1 MTLSLRRFS
10 TLLIATVLAVTA
22 ASAKVTEKFSQTYPL
37 AAGGKV
43 SLGNMNGDV
52 EIVAWDKA
60 EVSVEAEK
68 SAKDEEALNRIEII
82 VEAGKDRIEIKTKH
96 HRDAERFWWNRGNQT
111 GSVRY
116 TIRVPA
122 ELGSLKVDVMNSN
135 VTTERVRADV
145 KISTMNG
152 RVHATGLTGDTT
164 IDTMN
169 GRIYASFDKVG
180 SGQKLSFDTMNGS
193 CEVQLPADASAHVVA
208 GTMNG
213 RVTSELP
220 MTVERS
226 SRRSLRGNIGK
237 GEASLTLDSMNGSLK
252 LRARS

>member
-1 MTLSLRRFS
+1 MMLRRLS
-10 TLLIATVLAVTA
+10 TLLLASVVVLTA

-37 AAGGKV
+37 SAGGKV

-52 EIVAWDKA
+52 EIVAWDRP

-68 SAKDEEALNRIEII
+68 SAKDDEALKRIEII
-82 VEAGKDRIEIKTKH
+82 VEADKDRVTIKTKH
-96 HRDAERFWWNRGNQT
+96 HRDTERSWWNRGNQA

-116 TIRVPA
+116 TLRVPA
-122 ELGSLKVDVMNSN
+122 ELASLKVEVMNSN
-135 VTTERVRADV
+135 VTTERVRGDV
-145 KISTMNG
+145 KIATMNG
-152 RVHATGLTGDTT
+152 RVRATGLTGDTS

-169 GRIYASFDKVG
+169 GRIFASFDKVG
-180 SGQKLSFDTMNGS
+180 AGQKLSLDTMNGS
-193 CEVQLPADASAHVVA
+193 CEVELPADASAHVVA

-213 RVTSELP
+213 RVSSELP
-220 MTVERS
+220 MTIERS

>member
-1 MTLSLRRFS
+1 MMLRRLPA
-10 TLLIATVLAVTA
+10 LLLASLLVVTA

-52 EIVAWDKA
+52 EIVAWDRP
-60 EVSVEAEK
+60 EVAVEAEK
-68 SAKDEEALNRIEII
+68 SAKDEEALKRIEIV
-82 VEAGKDRIEIKTKH
+82 VEADRDRIAIKTKH
-96 HRDAERFWWNRGNQT
+96 HRDTERSWWNRSNQF

-116 TIRVPA
+116 TLRVPA
-122 ELGSLKVDVMNSN
+122 ELASLKVEVMNSN
-135 VTTERVRADV
+135 VTAERVRGDV
-145 KISTMNG
+145 KIATMNG
-152 RVHATGLTGDTT
+152 RVRATGLTGDTS

-169 GRIYASFDKVG
+169 GRIFASFDKVG
-180 SGQKLSFDTMNGS
+180 AGQKLSLDTMNGS
-193 CEVQLPADASAHVVA
+193 CEVELPADASAHVVA

-213 RVTSELP
+213 RVSSELP
-220 MTVERS
+220 MTIERS

-237 GEASLTLDSMNGSLK
+237 GEATLTLDSMNGSLK